1 MSVHLRQS
9 RSSLRVREATANEY
23 CTTHNSLFLVL
34 AEKFLIVATGGTFDE
49 IHIGHI
55 VLLAKAFQVGKK
67 VIIGVSSDKF
77 AANRGKQLNHNFE
90 VRIANLKNMIKKEFG
105 NVNYEIAKLD
115 GDFGPAVTTGD
126 VEALVTSTET
136 QSKGKLLN
144 EMRAKI
150 GVKPVKVI
158 TVELVKA
165 EDGST
170 ISSTRIRIGEIDR
183 QGRRLLPRRSSKD
196 PTPRIK
202 AGEQ

>member
-1 MSVHLRQS
+1 M
-9 RSSLRVREATANEY
+9 
-23 CTTHNSLFLVL
+23 
-34 AEKFLIVATGGTFDE
+34 AERFLIVATGGTFDE

-55 VLLAKAFQVGKK
+55 VLFAKAFQVGKK

-126 VEALVTSTET
+126 VGALVTSTET

-170 ISSTRIRIGEIDR
+170 ISSTRIRTGEIDR

-196 PTPRIK
+196 PTPRIT
-202 AGEQ
+202 AGGR

>member
-1 MSVHLRQS
+1 MV
-9 RSSLRVREATANEY
+9 
-23 CTTHNSLFLVL
+23 
-34 AEKFLIVATGGTFDE
+34 EKFLIVATGGTFDE

-55 VLLAKAFQVGKK
+55 ALLAKAFQVGKK
-67 VIIGVSSDKF
+67 VIIGVSSDSF

-105 NVNYEIAKLD
+105 NVNYKIAKLD

-126 VEALVTSTET
+126 VEALVTSAET

-144 EMRAKI
+144 DMRAKI

-170 ISSTRIRIGEIDR
+170 ISSTRIRTGEIDR
-183 QGRRLLPRRSSKD
+183 HGRRLLPGKSSKD
-196 PTPRIK
+196 PTPRMK
-202 AGEQ
+202 AGER

>member
-1 MSVHLRQS
+1 MI
-9 RSSLRVREATANEY
+9 
-23 CTTHNSLFLVL
+23 
-34 AEKFLIVATGGTFDE
+34 EKFLIVATGGTFDE
-49 IHIGHI
+49 LHIGHI
-55 VLLAKAFQVGKK
+55 ALLAKAFQVGKK
-67 VIIGVSSDKF
+67 VIIGISSDSF

-136 QSKGKLLN
+136 QSKGKILN
-144 EMRAKI
+144 DMRAKI

-158 TVELVKA
+158 TVELVRA

-170 ISSTRIRIGEIDR
+170 ISSTRIRNGEIDR
-183 QGRRLLPRRSSKD
+183 QGRRLLSRRSSKD
-196 PTPRIK
+196 PTPGIM
-202 AGEQ
+202 AGECEE

>member
-1 MSVHLRQS
+1 M
-9 RSSLRVREATANEY
+9 T
-23 CTTHNSLFLVL
+23 
-34 AEKFLIVATGGTFDE
+34 EKFLIVATGGTFDE
-49 IHIGHI
+49 LHIGHI
-55 VLLAKAFQVGKK
+55 ALLAKAFQVGKK
-67 VIIGVSSDKF
+67 VIIGISSDSF
-77 AANRGKQLNHNFE
+77 AANRGKQINHNFE

-115 GDFGPAVTTGD
+115 GDFGPAVTTDD

-136 QSKGKLLN
+136 QSKGKILN

-202 AGEQ
+202 AGER

>member
-1 MSVHLRQS
+1 L
-9 RSSLRVREATANEY
+9 
-23 CTTHNSLFLVL
+23 L
-34 AEKFLIVATGGTFDE
+34 ALKEKFLIVATGGTFDE

-55 VLLAKAFQVGKK
+55 ALLAKAFQVGKK

-77 AANRGKQLNHNFE
+77 AANRGKKLNHNFE
-90 VRIANLKNMIKKEFG
+90 ARIANLKNMIKKEFG

-126 VEALVTSTET
+126 VEALVTSSET

-144 EMRAKI
+144 DMRAKI
-150 GVKPVKVI
+150 GVKPVKVV

-170 ISSTRIRIGEIDR
+170 ISSTRIRTGEIDR
-183 QGRRLLPRRSSKD
+183 QGRLLPRRRS
-196 PTPRIK
+196 PK
-202 AGEQ
+202 AILHELRPANGEE

>member
-1 MSVHLRQS
+1 LK
-9 RSSLRVREATANEY
+9 
-23 CTTHNSLFLVL
+23 
-34 AEKFLIVATGGTFDE
+34 EKFLIVATGGTFDE

-55 VLLAKAFQVGKK
+55 ALLAKAFQVGKK

-77 AANRGKQLNHNFE
+77 AANRGKKLNHNFE
-90 VRIANLKNMIKKEFG
+90 ARIANLKNMIKKEFG

-126 VEALVTSTET
+126 VEALVTSSET

-144 EMRAKI
+144 DMRAKI
-150 GVKPVKVI
+150 GVKPVKVV

-170 ISSTRIRIGEIDR
+170 ISSTRIRTGEIDR
-183 QGRRLLPRRSSKD
+183 QGRLLPRRRS
-196 PTPRIK
+196 PK
-202 AGEQ
+202 AILHELQPANGEE